1 MLQFF
6 LHMIGDYVTQNDWM
20 ATTKTKNSK
29 EGYLACLIHSVL
41 YSLPFLIIGSWKAVL
56 VIFITHFL
64 MDKYRLAKYVV
75 QLKNWCFT
83 TQTGFPSDTP
93 AFIAVWI
100 LIIVDNIIH
109 VSTNFLA
116 LYFL

>member
-20 ATTKTKNSK
+20 ATAKTKNSK

-56 VIFITHFL
+56 V
-64 MDKYRLAKYVV
+64 
-75 QLKNWCFT
+75 T
-83 TQTGFPSDTP
+83 TQDLVLNPS
-93 AFIAVWI
+93 
-100 LIIVDNIIH
+100 
-109 VSTNFLA
+109 
-116 LYFL
+116 YFYKGGTKTFKNKMLMYSKFKSEKQQPDVRP

>member
-1 MLQFF
+1 
-6 LHMIGDYVTQNDWM
+6 M
-20 ATTKTKNSK
+20 ASTKTKNSK

-41 YSLPFLIIGSWKAVL
+41 YSFPFLIIGSWKAVL

-93 AFIAVWI
+93 SFIAVWI

-116 LYFL
+116 LYYL